1 MAAWQG
7 HREAV
12 QLLISH
18 GADVSATNKVSFVL
32 VGSST
37 NV

>member
-1 MAAWQG
+1 MRPILMAAWQG

-18 GADVSATNKVSFVL
+18 GADVSAVNKVSVIL
-32 VGSST
+32 H
-37 NV
+37 